1 MSEAIDYG
9 FGLFETIRFQ
19 NGKAQDL
26 KRHFDRLKSSADELG
41 IAFKQSQVTF
51 EEDVNTAV
59 SKSEIEVGALRYQ
72 LSKNGETGNVHIQI
86 RPSRYTTS
94 MYKTG
99 FRINISGVEKSSS
112 SLLVGHKSSN
122 YLENHLVLRKAKE
135 SFYDEAL
142 YLNEKKYITEGTY
155 TNLFFVKG
163 NVVYTPSDTC
173 GLLKGTMRAQVI
185 ELLGYMNI
193 PCIEGAYTLE
203 DLRHA
208 DMVFV
213 TNSLMG
219 IMPVREINRLNTF
232 NIENTLVKSLSDQLM
247 ADWIY

>member
-99 FRINISGVEKSSS
+99 FRINISGGVEKSSS

-142 YLNEKKYITEGTY
+142 YLNEKKVYNRGYIY
-155 TNLFFVKG
+155 QSVLCKRQ
-163 NVVYTPSDTC
+163 C
-173 GLLKGTMRAQVI
+173 
-185 ELLGYMNI
+185 
-193 PCIEGAYTLE
+193 
-203 DLRHA
+203 
-208 DMVFV
+208 
-213 TNSLMG
+213 SLY
-219 IMPVREINRLNTF
+219 
-232 NIENTLVKSLSDQLM
+232 
-247 ADWIY
+247 A